1 MFNKLRNRFL
11 LLNLVIISF
20 TMLLAFTAIFIITYQ
35 NVHRDIEMELR
46 QVSEFYRK
54 PDMGKG
60 SFRQGPGP
68 ETGAGTNAERG
79 FGTETNTGAGT
90 KAEAET
96 GARTG
101 MESDAENEM
110 ETGTEAMTE
119 KEAEEEP
126 EERNEERMG
135 RPPEGPD
142 DWGAPP
148 ERSVSFALQTDAD
161 WNLTNAES
169 RFDMDDDFYA
179 AAIKIA
185 SVSSSG
191 EGQFNLDGN
200 RWAFTV
206 QPSVSGFS
214 IVFLDVTA
222 QLRIVT
228 TLIYT
233 FLLVSLVMLVLIYFI
248 SRFFANRSIR
258 PVREAFEKQKQ
269 FIADAS
275 HELKTPLAVIQTH
288 ADVLLA
294 SSEDTIASQA
304 KWLHRIK
311 SETDRMKTLT
321 GDLLYLTEMDDARN
335 GPVKFPFNMSEAVFS
350 VILTMEAVLFE
361 KKIAFQYDVEPDL
374 HTLGNIEQ
382 IKQVVMILL
391 DNGIKYTN
399 PNGSIS
405 VTFKK
410 KHHDA
415 VLAVTNTGPGIAPE
429 HLDRIF
435 DRFYRA
441 DPSRSRKL
449 GGYGL
454 GLAIAKSIVEQHAGR
469 ITAKSVPGEWT
480 TFQVTIAG
488 VKST

>member
-35 NVHRDIEMELR
+35 NVHRDIGMELH

-54 PDMGKG
+54 PDPGKG
-60 SFRQGPGP
+60 SFRQGTGP
-68 ETGAGTNAERG
+68 EAGVGAGV
-79 FGTETNTGAGT
+79 GAGSGDWADPDTEAGAGSGT
-90 KAEAET
+90 K
-96 GARTG
+96 
-101 MESDAENEM
+101 
-110 ETGTEAMTE
+110 TGT
-119 KEAEEEP
+119 
-126 EERNEERMG
+126 RMSPPQD
-135 RPPEGPD
+135 RPD
-142 DWGAPP
+142 KRDAPP
-148 ERSVSFALQTDAD
+148 ERSVSFALQTDSD
-161 WNLTNAES
+161 WNLTGAES

-179 AAIKIA
+179 AAIKLA
-185 SVSSSG
+185 SASASG

-200 RWAFTV
+200 RWAYAV
-206 QPSVSGFS
+206 QPNAGGYS

-233 FLLVSLVMLVLIYFI
+233 FLLVSLAMLVLIYFI

-258 PVREAFEKQKQ
+258 PVREAFEKQKR

-294 SSEDTIASQA
+294 SGEDTIASQA

-321 GDLLYLTEMDDARN
+321 GDLLYLTEMEDARSR
-335 GPVKFPFNMSEAVFS
+335 PVQFPFNMSEAVFG

-361 KKIAFQYDVEPDL
+361 KNIAFRYDVEPDL
-374 HTLGNIEQ
+374 HVVGNIERIQ
-382 IKQVVMILL
+382 QVVMILL
-391 DNGIKYTN
+391 DNGIKYAN
-399 PNGSIS
+399 PNGEIS
-405 VTFKK
+405 VTLKK

-415 VLAVTNTGPGIAPE
+415 VLTVANTGPGIAPE
-429 HLDRIF
+429 HLERVF

-454 GLAIAKSIVEQHAGR
+454 GLAIAKSIVGQHAGR
-469 ITAKSVPGEWT
+469 ITAKSTPGEWT
-480 TFQVTIAG
+480 TFQVQLPS
-488 VKST
+488 VRMP